1 MSKKGRE
8 IIDQLK
14 NSKLP
19 VIIAGAGI
27 VGKVLYSVC
36 KKEGVKVECFCDS
49 SEKVAGGEFCGLKVW
64 QTANLRQKFPDAN
77 ILISAAAIKDV
88 VDLLSHLGFRH
99 WKAGG
104 LLLDDWNV
112 DQKNEDASLDYEK
125 YAIENCIL
133 CHKGFL
139 NPEKIFIRSIDIII
153 TERCSL
159 KCKECSNLM
168 QYYEKPQNCDLKSLF
183 AAIDNFCLVSDEIM
197 DLRVIG
203 GEPFMNPQCPEIVKK
218 LTAIAKAKRVAIFTN
233 GTILPTKEGLDA
245 LKHRKIRVIISDYG
259 KLSRNLPALV
269 DMLKHNGII
278 HHVLEI
284 KEWISC
290 SSIKPRRRNPAQLAE
305 IFCSCCAK
313 NMATLSD
320 GKIFR
325 CPYAANAFR
334 LSAVKADPEDYIDL
348 MEGSLDKRGIK
359 VKKEKLKQYFLHKK
373 YLSICNYCNGRPLAG
388 KDVPPAVQIEKPLK
402 YIKYRND

>member
-1 MSKKGRE
+1 MRKKGRK

-27 VGKVLYSVC
+27 VGKVLYSIC
-36 KKEGVKVECFCDS
+36 QKEGIKVECFCDS
-49 SEKVAGGEFCGLKVW
+49 SEKVAGGNFCGLKVW
-64 QTANLRQKFPDAN
+64 RTANLRKKFQDAN
-77 ILISAAAIKDV
+77 VLISAAAIKDV
-88 VDLLSHLGFRH
+88 VDLLLHLGFRK
-99 WKAGG
+99 WQAGG
-104 LLLDDWNV
+104 LLLDDWDV
-112 DQKNEDASLDYEK
+112 DQKNKDASLDYEK

-139 NPEKIFIRSIDIII
+139 NPKKIFIRSIDIII

-203 GEPFMNPQCPEIVKK
+203 GEPFMNPQWPKIVKK
-218 LTAIAKAKRVAIFTN
+218 LTAIKKAKRVAIFTN

-259 KLSRNLPALV
+259 RLSRNLLALV
-269 DMLKHNGII
+269 DILKHNGII
-278 HHVLEI
+278 HHILEI

-290 SSIKPRRRNPAQLAE
+290 SSIKPRRRSPVRLAE
-305 IFCSCCAK
+305 IFNSCCAK

-334 LSAVKADPEDYIDL
+334 LSAVRDNPQDYIDL
-348 MEGSLDKRGIK
+348 MKEPLDKKGIK
-359 VKKEKLKQYFLHKK
+359 LTKRKLQNYLGHKK
-373 YLSICNYCNGRPLAG
+373 YLSICNYCSGRPLAG
-388 KDVPPAVQIEKPLK
+388 KDVAPAVQSERPLK
-402 YIKYRND
+402 YTKY